1 MIMEYIDLNLK
12 NYPNSI
18 DKSIPT
24 GLYYL
29 ISYAVLLNYAPNK
42 YDDLDLSYDENN
54 QTLKITTHRGVI
66 STKNFLYNDE

>member
-1 MIMEYIDLNLK
+1 MEYIDLNLK

-18 DKSIPT
+18 DKSLPA
-24 GLYYL
+24 GLYDL
-29 ISYAVLLNYAPNK
+29 ISYAILLNYAPNK

-66 STKNFLYNDE
+66 GAKNFLYNDE